1 MNQNYIVTRKNLK
14 TGDLTLNIKNKKIKI
29 KFFPNVMKEE
39 VHPTHGLSFFFVFLK
54 DALTEISQRSNT
66 DLNVSTT
73 LNHIYLQ
80 IPSRAS
86 TVGPRSKVL
95 QLEGVLA
102 GR

>member
-1 MNQNYIVTRKNLK
+1 
-14 TGDLTLNIKNKKIKI
+14 
-29 KFFPNVMKEE
+29 MKEE
-39 VHPTHGLSFFFVFLK
+39 VHPTHGLSFFFVFFLLK

-66 DLNVSTT
+66 DHNVSTM

-86 TVGPRSKVL
+86 PVGPRSKVL

>member
-1 MNQNYIVTRKNLK
+1 MQ
-14 TGDLTLNIKNKKIKI
+14 
-29 KFFPNVMKEE
+29 EE
-39 VHPTHGLSFFFVFLK
+39 VHPTHGLSFFFFFFFK

-66 DLNVSTT
+66 DHNVSTM

-95 QLEGVLA
+95 QLEGVLV